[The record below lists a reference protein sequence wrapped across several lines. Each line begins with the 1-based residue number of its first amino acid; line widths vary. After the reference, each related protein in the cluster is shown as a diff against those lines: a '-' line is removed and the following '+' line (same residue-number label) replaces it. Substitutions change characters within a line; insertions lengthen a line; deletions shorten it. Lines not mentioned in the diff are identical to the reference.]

1 MLDFTLK
8 LNFQISQIK
17 TKPALKQKILPK
29 QRKIIIFP
37 IFSTLQQLT

>member
-1 MLDFTLK
+1 MLDFSLK

-17 TKPALKQKILPK
+17 KPALEQKILPK